1 MPAVRGG
8 DNYNNRVAVRLAEL
22 TALQKA
28 STNLL
33 YADAVQPDND
43 EFVATPVKKNFLV
56 RTGNDNKPYSVHIRN
71 HDGKPHKTNDQRMDE
86 ELLRWMLRNSLVK
99 DGSTIYS
106 KVRLKDGSILGATP
120 NPRTTGPWFD

>member
-1 MPAVRGG
+1 M
-8 DNYNNRVAVRLAEL
+8 NTLSEL

-56 RTGNDNKPYSVHIRN
+56 RTGSDNKPYSVHIRN
-71 HDGKPHKTNDQRMDE
+71 HDGKPV
-86 ELLRWMLRNSLVK
+86 SS
-99 DGSTIYS
+99 G
-106 KVRLKDGSILGATP
+106 LKDW
-120 NPRTTGPWFD
+120 RTGKF